1 MEQQQQTNPGS
12 SLFQLNLDAANG
24 YTLRS
29 AASWGKVL
37 GVVSLILGILFIAM
51 GVLVQTAMNQGG
63 GRLYGDDFGG
73 NTQLAGNIG
82 MVIYIIMGL
91 VMVIGGMFSLN
102 FGNKIGAALKANDQ
116 NALNS
121 GFAACRN
128 FFAFW
133 AILCIIFLLLMI
145 ISVASLATQS

>member
-1 MEQQQQTNPGS
+1 MEQQQPNSQGS

-51 GVLVQTAMNQGG
+51 GILAQSAMRSG
-63 GRLYGDDFGG
+63 GRLYGDEFRG
-73 NTQLAGNIG
+73 NSELAANIG
-82 MVIYIIMGL
+82 LVTYVIMGL
-91 VMVIGGMFSLN
+91 IMVIGGLFSLN
-102 FGNKIGAALKANDQ
+102 FGNKISSALKANDQ
-116 NALNS
+116 NALSS

-133 AILCIIFLLLMI
+133 AILCIIFLLLVI
-145 ISVASLATQS
+145 ISVASLATAS

>member
-1 MEQQQQTNPGS
+1 MEQQQPTSQGS

-51 GVLVQTAMNQGG
+51 GVLAQSAMKSG
-63 GRLYGDDFGG
+63 GRMYGDDFGS
-73 NTQLAGNIG
+73 NTELAANIG
-82 MVIYIIMGL
+82 LVVYIIMGL
-91 VMVIGGMFSLN
+91 IMVIGGLFSLN
-102 FGNKIGAALKANDQ
+102 FGNKIAAALKANDQ
-116 NALNS
+116 NALSS

-133 AILCIIFLLLMI
+133 AILCIIFLLLLL
-145 ISVASLATQS
+145 ISVASLATAS